1 MKQQNRIDIKVTVLG
16 IERALINDHLRVSK
30 VFSKFRIPIIYTFA
44 VIYP

>member
-30 VFSKFRIPIIYTFA
+30 DFSKFRIPIIYTFA